1 MNMIDERTETMHEA
15 DDTVSDHAEDD
26 HDGRPH
32 VVMMSANTVV
42 VDARVLKYARTVA
55 QFGVRVT
62 AVGLASGRA
71 RRDLLFQDLE
81 VAQIAIPARYRAA
94 GFRARLRRLG
104 HGFAEIYRAVRPWYV
119 TQEEYRVGLA
129 PWQRDTRE
137 IRSVRGREARDKA
150 RPAGPAPR
158 RPAPSGLL
166 LKLRWR
172 YRKVHRYVL
181 AAMATPLR
189 LTTRRRRGKDRTSSL
204 RGNGS
209 RLALYQRHPWLAR
222 WRDVAPEIVDQELVI
237 GPVLD
242 ALRPDVV
249 HVHDV
254 YLLGV
259 AAQHAHRAALDG
271 RTVKVVYDA
280 HEYVLGVANVKP
292 RRVAAMRALEQEYIG
307 DTDKII
313 TVSPQ
318 IAEVLRTD
326 YHLSET
332 PEVVLNATVAGDP
345 DAEVPSVRDVTEV
358 PADAPLLVYGGGVVY
373 ERGVHTVVGALP
385 QLPGV
390 HLVVVVKR
398 ANTATVALE
407 HLAEDLGVRDRLHFA
422 PYVDAEQVPR
432 YFRTATVGV
441 SPLLH
446 APNHDM
452 AITNKFCEYLAAG
465 IPIVTSDTQAQAE
478 LVRDL
483 DLGAVHRAD
492 DVDDC
497 ARALREVLDRLPEL
511 RKRIADDDKLRYRFS
526 WAAQAEKIREIYADL
541 LGGLPDEAWRPEAT
555 IVRQLLPPVGKDAT

>member
-1 MNMIDERTETMHEA
+1 MIDERTETMREA
-15 DDTVSDHAEDD
+15 DDTVADLPDEQPDD
-26 HDGRPH
+26 RPH

-62 AVGLASGRA
+62 AVGLASGRS
-71 RRDLLFQDLE
+71 RRDLLFQDLD
-81 VAQIAIPARYRAA
+81 VAQIAVPSRYRDA
-94 GFRARLRRLG
+94 GFRARVRRVG
-104 HGFAEIYRAVRPWYV
+104 HGFAEIFRAIRPWYV

-129 PWQRDTRE
+129 PWHRATRA
-137 IRSVRGREARDKA
+137 IRSVRGREERDRQ
-150 RPAGPAPR
+150 RPPGPAPQL
-158 RPAPSGLL
+158 PAPSGPL
-166 LKLRWR
+166 LKLSWR
-172 YRKVHRYVL
+172 YRKLQRYAL

-189 LTTRRRRGKDRTSSL
+189 YKQRRRSKARTSTL
-204 RGNGS
+204 RGSGN
-209 RLALYQRHPWLAR
+209 RLAFYQRFPRLAR
-222 WRDVAPEIVDQELVI
+222 WRDVAPEIVDQELAL

-271 RTVKVVYDA
+271 RSVKVVYDA

-292 RRVAAMRALEQEYIG
+292 RRVAAMRALEREYLA
-307 DTDKII
+307 DADRII

-326 YHLSET
+326 YDLRVT
-332 PEVVLNATVAGDP
+332 PDVVLNATVAGDP
-345 DAEVPSVRDVTEV
+345 DDDVPSVREAAEA
-358 PADAPLLVYGGGVVY
+358 PADVPLLVYGGGVVY

-398 ANTATVALE
+398 PNTATIALE

-422 PYVDAEQVPR
+422 PYVPAEQVPR
-432 YFRTATVGV
+432 YFRSATIGV

-478 LVRDL
+478 LVREFGI
-483 DLGAVHRAD
+483 GAVHRAD

-511 RKRIADDDKLRYRFS
+511 TKRIAEDDKLRHRFS
-526 WAAQAEKIREIYADL
+526 WAAQAEKIREIYAEL
-541 LGGLPDEAWRPEAT
+541 LGGLPEEAWRPEAT
-555 IVRQLLPPVGKDAT
+555 IVRRLLPLREEAPS

>member
-1 MNMIDERTETMHEA
+1 MIDERTDTMHKA
-15 DDTVSDHAEDD
+15 DETAPDHTEHAGDS
-26 HDGRPH
+26 RPH

-62 AVGLASGRA
+62 AVGLSSGRSS
-71 RRDLLFQDLE
+71 RDLLFQNLDVVQ
-81 VAQIAIPARYRAA
+81 VAVPARYRGA
-94 GFRARLRRLG
+94 GLRARLRRLG
-104 HGFAEIYRAVRPWYV
+104 HGFAEIYRAIRPWYV

-129 PWQRDTRE
+129 PWQRATRA
-137 IRSVRGREARDKA
+137 IRSVRGRTQRDHD
-150 RPAGPAPR
+150 RPAGPAPQ
-158 RPAPSGLL
+158 RPAPPGAL
-166 LKLRWR
+166 LKLSWR
-172 YRKVHRYVL
+172 YRKVQRYVL

-189 LTTRRRRGKDRTSSL
+189 FTSRRRRGKDRTSSL
-204 RGNGS
+204 RGNGN
-209 RLALYQRHPWLAR
+209 RLALYQRFPRLAR
-222 WRDVAPEIVDQELVI
+222 WRDVAPEIVDQELAI

-242 ALRPDVV
+242 SLRPDVV

-254 YLLGV
+254 YLLGA

-271 RTVKVVYDA
+271 RMVKVVYDA
-280 HEYVLGVANVKP
+280 HEYVLGLANVKP
-292 RRVAAMRALEQEYIG
+292 RRVAAMRALEQEYLG

-326 YHLSET
+326 YHLRET
-332 PEVVLNATVAGDP
+332 PDVVLNATVAGDP
-345 DAEVPSVRDVTEV
+345 EAEVPSVRDLAEV
-358 PADAPLLVYGGGVVY
+358 PEDVPLLVYGGGVVY

-407 HLAEDLGVRDRLHFA
+407 HLAEDLAVRDRLHFA
-422 PYVDAEQVPR
+422 PYVDAESVPR
-432 YFRTATVGV
+432 YFRSATVGV

-492 DVDDC
+492 DADDC

-511 RKRIADDDKLRYRFS
+511 RKRIADDDKLRHRFS
-526 WAAQAEKIREIYADL
+526 WAAQAEKVREIYAEL
-541 LGGLPDEAWRPEAT
+541 MGGLPDQAWRPEAT
-555 IVRQLLPPVGKDAT
+555 VVRQLLAPAEETP

>member
-1 MNMIDERTETMHEA
+1 MNMIDERTGTMHEA
-15 DDTVSDHAEDD
+15 DESAPDPAEDAAD
-26 HDGRPH
+26 SRPH

-42 VDARVLKYARTVA
+42 VDPRVLKYARTVA

-62 AVGLASGRA
+62 AVGLASGRT
-71 RRDLLFQDLE
+71 RRNLRYKDLDVVQ
-81 VAQIAIPARYRAA
+81 VAVPRRYRAA
-94 GFRARLRRLG
+94 GLKARAGRLG
-104 HGFAEIYRAVRPWYV
+104 HGFAEVYRAVRPWYV
-119 TQEEYRVGLA
+119 TQEEYRIGLSR
-129 PWQRDTRE
+129 WQSDTRE
-137 IRSVRGREARDKA
+137 IRSYRGREVRDSS
-150 RPAGPAPR
+150 RPEAPAPQ

-166 LKLRWR
+166 LKVRWR
-172 YRKVHRYVL
+172 YRKVQRYVL
-181 AAMATPLR
+181 AGMATPLR
-189 LTTRRRRGKDRTSSL
+189 YSSRRRRSKARTSTL
-204 RGNGS
+204 RGSGS
-209 RLALYQRHPWLAR
+209 RLAIYQRFPRLAR
-222 WRDVAPEIVDQELVI
+222 WRDVTPEIVDQELAI

-254 YLLGV
+254 HLLGV

-280 HEYVLGVANVKP
+280 HEYVLGLANLKP
-292 RRVAAMRALEQEYIG
+292 RRVAAMRALEAEYLG
-307 DTDKII
+307 DADKII

-326 YHLSET
+326 YQLRET

-345 DAEVPSVRDVTEV
+345 EADVPSVREIAEV
-358 PADAPLLVYGGGVVY
+358 PDDVPLLVYGGGVVY
-373 ERGVHTVVGALP
+373 ERGVHTAVGALP

-407 HLAEDLGVRDRLHFA
+407 QLAEDLGVRDRLHFA
-422 PYVDAEQVPR
+422 PYVPAEQVPR
-432 YFRTATVGV
+432 YFRSATIGV

-465 IPIVTSDTQAQAE
+465 IPIVTSDTQAQAQ

-492 DVDDC
+492 DADDC

-511 RKRIADDDKLRYRFS
+511 RKRIAEDDKLRHRFS
-526 WAAQAEKIREIYADL
+526 WAAQAEKIREVYAEL
-541 LGGLPDEAWRPEAT
+541 LGGLPEQAWWPEAT
-555 IVRQLLPPVGKDAT
+555 IVRQLLAPEETPR